1 MIDITIKNGRCF
13 LVILFEQIENKL
25 STGYRTAG
33 TLNISVNLH
42 LVFNK
47 KTSHSGLW
55 KIKINKKNS
64 KTKSERV
71 RARDK

>member
-1 MIDITIKNGRCF
+1 MIDITIKWQMF

-47 KTSHSGLW
+47 KTSLTGCG
-55 KIKINKKNS
+55 KYINI
-64 KTKSERV
+64 
-71 RARDK
+71 